1 MILKIQEERVW
12 TTGETF
18 WSGFGWGAGRIS
30 AGGQRR
36 RLGGGL
42 DGGVLAGQRIG
53 RPGSGGPPAGAG
65 PAGAH
70 PPGGGKGGADGG
82 GGLLRRYAGGDAPAA
97 DPHGFRGAPVLS
109 P

>member
-42 DGGVLAGQRIG
+42 DGG
-53 RPGSGGPPAGAG
+53 
-65 PAGAH
+65 
-70 PPGGGKGGADGG
+70 